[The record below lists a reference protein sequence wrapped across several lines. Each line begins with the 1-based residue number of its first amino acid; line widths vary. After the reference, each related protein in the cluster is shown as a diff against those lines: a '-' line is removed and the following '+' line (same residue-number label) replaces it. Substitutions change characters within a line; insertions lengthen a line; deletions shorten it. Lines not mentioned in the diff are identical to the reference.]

1 MENGAGRGAVVESR
15 KVIIEGSRAQP
26 QKNHK
31 ATRARFAVED
41 VEGAIHNAF
50 PHVIFR
56 KDGNEAFLSQVSY
69 TDHIAFGI

>member
-1 MENGAGRGAVVESR
+1 MESR
-15 KVIIEGSRAQP
+15 KVTIEGSRVQP

-31 ATRARFAVED
+31 ATREKRIVAD

-69 TDHIAFGI
+69 SDHIAFGI

>member
-1 MENGAGRGAVVESR
+1 M
-15 KVIIEGSRAQP
+15 IIEGSRAQD

-31 ATRARFAVED
+31 ATREKRIVAG
-41 VEGAIHNAF
+41 EGSAIHNAF